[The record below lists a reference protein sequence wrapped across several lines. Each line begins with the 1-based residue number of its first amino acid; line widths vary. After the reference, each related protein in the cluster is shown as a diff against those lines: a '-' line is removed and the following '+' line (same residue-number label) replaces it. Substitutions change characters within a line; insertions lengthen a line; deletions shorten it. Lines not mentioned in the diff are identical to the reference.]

1 MHSWSIVT
9 EGLTWPN
16 FPNHLSTCPVH
27 TPLMSSA
34 SLTRASRQFPQQ
46 HSLCKVT
53 VHWQRHGQYWVS
65 HDLTTPWWAK
75 CIWSKMV
82 LSPHLWGQVLHYTT
96 PPACQSLGQ
105 GWEEK
110 AEHIPEACCA
120 VQEGHCQGESLHTG
134 KSSAQLDT
142 IQKSWFP
149 IRGNMKIYSV
159 HHVGKI
165 GRLGK
170 KMGLIL

>member
-1 MHSWSIVT
+1 MINSYWGPNMTKLSKPSQHLPSSHSPHV
-9 EGLTWPN
+9 
-16 FPNHLSTCPVH
+16 LSFSDKSFQAVST
-27 TPLMSSA
+27 TALPLQGDS
-34 SLTRASRQFPQQ
+34 SLTEAWPALGEPWFN
-46 HSLCKVT
+46 HSL
-53 VHWQRHGQYWVS
+53 
-65 HDLTTPWWAK
+65 
-75 CIWSKMV
+75 M
-82 LSPHLWGQVLHYTT
+82 GQVHLVQDGAQPPPLGTSPALHY

-165 GRLGK
+165 GCLGK
-170 KMGLIL
+170 KWDLSCNK